1 MELLSRLGEPM
12 LERLRALP
20 AQRRLAGIVLG
31 LIVAAGLWLLMG
43 RAVPADFVPLLDGRE
58 FSEPQIARI
67 SSAFRKHRLE
77 DAKIAGRSIEI
88 PRAQKS
94 VYLMALDAE
103 NAWPAEF
110 DAPVERALADTN
122 PLMPWQQSRES
133 LQRGEK
139 QMLGRIVAEMNG
151 IENAA
156 VQYDE
161 VRHPGFPPRVESRAV
176 VAVKAV
182 GLRHLEPEE
191 IEAIRDTV
199 VAFKSGLERENV
211 TITDLNA
218 CRAYPGSRIPDT
230 SQAAARTLAAAK
242 RAIEDQWRAKIEERL
257 QMYPDLTVA
266 VSAHFDETPM
276 TDRIGSPS
284 EPALPVSMRLVQVTA
299 SIDVPKSYF
308 VDVWRQRSGA
318 ARPQL
323 PQPEQIQ
330 EIEQDVCDTIARAV
344 SAMLPPPAPGWQMPH
359 QVAVTSHDDL
369 VADPGQTAR
378 IAWWTVWGW
387 PVGIASGL
395 VFATALAAACYIRRR
410 TCAKKS
416 STIGSTVPLR
426 GREIPGLAPRK
437 HRESTGDL
445 AGRELPVP
453 VFSPPFPE
461 RDAPRPLAVFGAE
474 SPPPFAEL
482 QQQLAALVQRD
493 PTAAAEVLKQW
504 LGRAA

>member
-94 VYLMALDAE
+94 VYLMAVDAE

-110 DAPVERALADTN
+110 DAPVERALAGTN

-139 QMLGRIVAEMNG
+139 QMLARIVAEMSG

-218 CRAYPGSRIPDT
+218 CRAYPGSREPDT
-230 SQAAARTLAAAK
+230 SHAAARTLAAAK
-242 RAIEDQWRAKIEERL
+242 RTIEDELRAKIEERL
-257 QMYPDLTVA
+257 RMYPDLTVA
-266 VSAHFDETPM
+266 VSAHFAETPM
-276 TDRIGSPS
+276 ADRIGSRS
-284 EPALPVSMRLVQVTA
+284 EPAPPVSMRLVQVTA

-308 VDVWRQRSGA
+308 VDVWRQRYA
-318 ARPQL
+318 AAHR
-323 PQPEQIQ
+323 QPPEAEQIQ
-330 EIEQDVCDTIARAV
+330 EIEQEVCDTIARAV
-344 SAMLPPPAPGWQMPH
+344 SAMLPPPAPGWQTPH
-359 QVAVTSHDDL
+359 QVSVTSHDDL
-369 VADPGQTAR
+369 LADPGQTAR

-395 VFATALAAACYIRRR
+395 LLATVVAAACYSRRR
-410 TCAKKS
+410 GRSKKKATIR
-416 STIGSTVPLR
+416 STPPL
-426 GREIPGLAPRK
+426 
-437 HRESTGDL
+437 
-445 AGRELPVP
+445 
-453 VFSPPFPE
+453 PE
-461 RDAPRPLAVFGAE
+461 RDAPRPLTVFGAE

-482 QQQLAALVQRD
+482 QQQLTALVQRD
-493 PTAAAEVLKQW
+493 PAAAAEVLKQW